1 MSWTNWRAKA
11 RTCSTPSLSG
21 PSCPAPGS
29 SLWVSMQDVALL
41 PWSTLPLLGGSMG
54 TSLCSPLLLPP
65 WRTAL
70 ILLFPSLCRVGEC
83 PGPDRPEPGQAA
95 SPPSWQPPAAA
106 LPTLH
111 QGAAHPHPAGAAG
124 AGGDTGRTEVETGG
138 PSVHMGS
145 STDGPGV
152 SQVSGDPVVDS
163 AALQFCARKV
173 SAVSGDARKA
183 LDVCRSVCAPKP
195 SGDRAS
201 LVPVSLYG
209 FPAPGCQGCLL
220 CLVLRAVPPQA
231 CRGGGGAGGARPD
244 PAQATARG

>member
-124 AGGDTGRTEVETGG
+124 AGGDTGRTEGGKGG
-138 PSVHMGS
+138 PLSTWVAALMALVSHRCLVTPWWTLLHSSSVPARSLQSPVMLARPWMSVGQCV
-145 STDGPGV
+145 P
-152 SQVSGDPVVDS
+152 QNPVVTGP
-163 AALQFCARKV
+163 AW
-173 SAVSGDARKA
+173 
-183 LDVCRSVCAPKP
+183 
-195 SGDRAS
+195 S
-201 LVPVSLYG
+201 L
-209 FPAPGCQGCLL
+209 
-220 CLVLRAVPPQA
+220 
-231 CRGGGGAGGARPD
+231 
-244 PAQATARG
+244 